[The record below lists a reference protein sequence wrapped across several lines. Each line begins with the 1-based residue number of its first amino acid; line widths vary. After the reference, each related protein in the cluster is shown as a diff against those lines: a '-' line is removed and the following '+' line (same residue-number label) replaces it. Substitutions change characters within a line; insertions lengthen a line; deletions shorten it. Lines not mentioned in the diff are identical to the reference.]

1 MSITWSSAWKQNC
14 CICRQWLAAV
24 WFLKKGLKN
33 GAYVN
38 RPAVRVPHDCK
49 DCTDVP
55 VLFSLL
61 VNTTV
66 QHVVFIFGA
75 NSGLSHPRRTAMFVY
90 VSWLYSYCNEVIYWY
105 TEMAV
110 RGIPQSSSVDYCP
123 GIFLFASPEAHES
136 DVFVVRRTRC
146 SVPPQAG
153 WRDKVQCWTGMEP
166 WSLSVSV
173 PPGIPNWRVMVFHK
187 TLLEGW
193 VPYFALHELVGVD
206 PLL

>member
-1 MSITWSSAWKQNC
+1 MSTVISSSLIFK
-14 CICRQWLAAV
+14 
-24 WFLKKGLKN
+24 KKGLKN

-75 NSGLSHPRRTAMFVY
+75 NSGLSRPRRTAMFVY
-90 VSWLYSYCNEVIYWY
+90 VSCLYSYCNGVIYWY

-123 GIFLFASPEAHES
+123 GIFYLPAQKLTSPTCLSSEGLDAQSRPRPDEETKYSAERGWNPGLYRFLYRPAS
-136 DVFVVRRTRC
+136 RT
-146 SVPPQAG
+146 G
-153 WRDKVQCWTGMEP
+153 ECWCFTKP
-166 WSLSVSV
+166 
-173 PPGIPNWRVMVFHK
+173 F
-187 TLLEGW
+187 
-193 VPYFALHELVGVD
+193 
-206 PLL
+206 

>member
-24 WFLKKGLKN
+24 WFFFFKDLKMVHMSTGRQC
-33 GAYVN
+33 GYHTT
-38 RPAVRVPHDCK
+38 VR
-49 DCTDVP
+49 T
-55 VLFSLL
+55 VLMYQSFFSLL

-90 VSWLYSYCNEVIYWY
+90 VSCLYSYCNGVIYWY

-123 GIFLFASPEAHES
+123 GIFYLPAQKLTSP
-136 DVFVVRRTRC
+136 TC
-146 SVPPQAG
+146 
-153 WRDKVQCWTGMEP
+153 
-166 WSLSVSV
+166 LSS
-173 PPGIPNWRVMVFHK
+173 
-187 TLLEGW
+187 EGLDAQSR
-193 VPYFALHELVGVD
+193 PRPD
-206 PLL
+206 